1 MQTIKRYIEKIENT
15 DLSFWRGVFLLFIL
29 MFFRTFLENYANSA
43 NLYHMSGA
51 IDTFFTYPFW
61 FLIIFLSIFIIAN
74 ILTGERMEKV
84 AKITIIFSFIL
95 TIPPIVDLILNK
107 THQVAYVFIIG
118 SYSELFKSFL
128 TYFGGGLVGIGIK
141 TEAAIAIFVLGFY
154 IFQKTKKLGRS
165 VAGMFLLYSVIFIM
179 SAMPTFIFAIQN
191 KLTNE
196 YPSVNKATISDFW
209 YNREPTNAVTLN
221 RTFLIDSNE
230 YSQPGFYPPS
240 TLRILNQNSITISII
255 FIIIDV
261 ILFFWCLFLYSSKK
275 FFAVL
280 KNFRYLRIIH
290 YFILVIVGTFI
301 GMAFS
306 GRIPIGSLFDFL
318 SFVSLFLAVLF
329 AWLFAV
335 WENDEE
341 DILIDRISN
350 INRPLAENN
359 SIFSIEEWKNIKY
372 IFVIFSLAFAFLNGL
387 YSFIFILLF
396 IFIYHIY
403 STPPLKLKRFLG
415 ISSLLVA
422 ANALLV
428 VLMGFFLTVGT
439 ENLNVFP
446 AKYLFGILGIFFLA
460 ENVKNIKDIEGDRKE
475 GIQTLPVIFGEK
487 RGKLIIG
494 YCVFLATLLVPL
506 IFYLSLYTILLA
518 IFFGI
523 ILFLLINKKEFE
535 EKYVFITYFLYIV
548 AFIALIIF

>member
-1 MQTIKRYIEKIENT
+1 
-15 DLSFWRGVFLLFIL
+15 
-29 MFFRTFLENYANSA
+29 
-43 NLYHMSGA
+43 
-51 IDTFFTYPFW
+51 
-61 FLIIFLSIFIIAN
+61 
-74 ILTGERMEKV
+74 
-84 AKITIIFSFIL
+84 
-95 TIPPIVDLILNK
+95 
-107 THQVAYVFIIG
+107 
-118 SYSELFKSFL
+118 
-128 TYFGGGLVGIGIK
+128 
-141 TEAAIAIFVLGFY
+141 
-154 IFQKTKKLGRS
+154 
-165 VAGMFLLYSVIFIM
+165 
-179 SAMPTFIFAIQN
+179 
-191 KLTNE
+191 
-196 YPSVNKATISDFW
+196 
-209 YNREPTNAVTLN
+209 
-221 RTFLIDSNE
+221 
-230 YSQPGFYPPS
+230 
-240 TLRILNQNSITISII
+240 
-255 FIIIDV
+255 
-261 ILFFWCLFLYSSKK
+261 
-275 FFAVL
+275 
-280 KNFRYLRIIH
+280 
-290 YFILVIVGTFI
+290 
-301 GMAFS
+301 MAFS